1 MSRPASILR
10 FTRAERWVHKSI
22 AILLTTCVITAAIL
36 YIGPLSTA
44 IGRRAVVE
52 WVHVVAGLAL
62 PVPIVVG
69 LVSKMFRHD
78 VRLLNRFTD
87 ADWHWLRS
95 RDRRSGF
102 IPVGKF
108 NAGQKLN
115 ANFQVGAILV
125 MVLTGSVMR
134 FANHWP
140 IDWRTGATFVHD
152 WLAYA
157 VTIVVI
163 GHIYMAMRDPHALAG
178 MRTGYVPEAWALKEH
193 KAWADGTRSAGS
205 PGGAG
210 LARNEKVEP

>member
-1 MSRPASILR
+1 M
-10 FTRAERWVHKSI
+10 HKSI
-22 AILLTTCVITAAIL
+22 AILLTTCIVTAAIL

-44 IGRRAVVE
+44 IGRRALVE

-62 PVPIVVG
+62 PVPIVIG

-115 ANFQVGAILV
+115 ANFQLGAILV
-125 MVLTGSVMR
+125 MLLTGSVMR

-163 GHIYMAMRDPHALAG
+163 GHVYMAMRDPHALAG
-178 MRTGYVPEAWALKEH
+178 MRTGYVPESWALKEH
-193 KAWADGTRSAGS
+193 KTWADDANSVGSPSGAGTTRSADR
-205 PGGAG
+205 
-210 LARNEKVEP
+210 ARNAKVEP